1 MSPLPQVDVLLFD
14 FGGVLMRL
22 HDPAETF
29 GLSSA
34 QDEFSRQWLMSP
46 AVRAHE
52 QGRIDAATF
61 AEQIVAEANL
71 PYDAGEFLERFA
83 AWPDRLFDGIPELL
97 DELPARFRRGLLS
110 NTNAV
115 HWESGG
121 TAEILEPR
129 FDRVF
134 LSYRTGLIK
143 PDAASFLDVARR
155 FDCAPERIWFFD
167 DNPLNVAGA
176 RAVGMQASVT
186 NGPDDIRKVIDHL
199 QSAG

>member
-1 MSPLPQVDVLLFD
+1 MSPPPQVDVLLFD

-22 HDPAETF
+22 NDPAETF

-83 AWPDRLFDGIPELL
+83 TWPDRLFDGIPELL
-97 DELPARFRRGLLS
+97 DELPARFGRALLS

-115 HWESGG
+115 HWEAGG

-143 PDAASFLDVARR
+143 PDAESFLHVAEH
-155 FDCAPERIWFFD
+155 FGCAPERIWFFD

-176 RAVGMQASVT
+176 RAVGMEASVT
-186 NGPDDIRKVIDHL
+186 SGPDDIRDVIEYL
-199 QSAG
+199 QSVG